1 MLRSGFREA
10 TDLNRFEHAIIGAL
24 AALGLYGLSK
34 YSKQE
39 RPTLLG
45 ALGSLIVGGLAGI
58 APDMLEPATGPSHR
72 SFFHSIAFLVVLAYG
87 NQKIWESPNLTEDQ
101 KLIISML
108 SAAYG
113 SHLVSDSVTPKSI
126 PFIA

>member
-1 MLRSGFREA
+1 MSRLNFLEVTG
-10 TDLNRFEHAIIGAL
+10 LNRYEHAIIGAL
-24 AALGLYGLSK
+24 VALGLYGLYK
-34 YSKQE
+34 YVKQE
-39 RPTLLG
+39 EPTIQG

-58 APDMLEPATGPSHR
+58 APDILEPATSPTHR
-72 SFFHSIAFLVVLAYG
+72 SLFHSITLLVVLAYA
-87 NQKIWESPNLTEDQ
+87 NQKVWESQNLSEDQ
-101 KLIISML
+101 KLFIHML